1 MNAAAQLFAWTLA
14 SVLLDLE
21 GFAALVPT
29 AAWARY
35 AAQTGMS
42 WEASTVALPGATAV
56 RFASEKAPGV
66 VPVVY
71 DGAPPLD
78 AAQRFQRS
86 ALRFAQAEGRPVAL
100 VVAEALRFA
109 FEARYAEAL
118 LGDAPAPANDA
129 APSTRVEPASGD
141 APAPAGEG
149 TVAASAPRPVK
160 APTFEEFLRWHPR
173 LLTVL
178 ERFARE
184 EITAGAR
191 RIGMK
196 ALFERLRGDR
206 AAYLDACGGTLPP
219 PTPNGGT
226 WRLNNSWTAP
236 VARLFVETY
245 PDLGELIDLRVA
257 RADRD
262 PRFQGRLAGLRSK
275 RDARRRAS

>member
-56 RFASEKAPGV
+56 RFASAKAPGT

-78 AAQRFQRS
+78 VAQRFQRG

-100 VVAEALRFA
+100 VVAEALFFA

-118 LGDAPAPANDA
+118 LGDAPPPANDA
-129 APSTRVEPASGD
+129 APVAAEPAPMRTGEGKGEGAEAPKD
-141 APAPAGEG
+141 APPGAPKPANSLG
-149 TVAASAPRPVK
+149 A
-160 APTFEEFLRWHPR
+160 FLKLHPR
-173 LLTVL
+173 LLDVL
-178 ERFARE
+178 AEMARAQLA
-184 EITAGAR
+184 AGAGR
-191 RIGMK
+191 VSVN
-196 ALFERLRGDR
+196 ALFEALRADVDR
-206 AAYLDACGGTLPP
+206 YREACGGALPP
-219 PTPNGGT
+219 PSTNGGT
-226 WRLNNSWTAP
+226 WRLNNTHRAA
-236 VARLFVETY
+236 VARLLAAY
-245 PDLGELIDLRVA
+245 APDLGTRIDMRKS
-257 RADRD
+257 RADYD
-262 PRFQGRLAGLRSK
+262 PAVTGRIVTPK
-275 RDARRRAS
+275 RTRRAS

>member
-86 ALRFAQAEGRPVAL
+86 ALRFAQTEGRPVAL

-129 APSTRVEPASGD
+129 APVAAVPSSPST
-141 APAPAGEG
+141 GEG
-149 TVAASAPRPVK
+149 EGERAEAPK
-160 APTFEEFLRWHPR
+160 NAPPGAPKPANSLGAFLKLHPR
-173 LLTVL
+173 LLDVL
-178 ERFARE
+178 AEMARAQLA
-184 EITAGAR
+184 AGAVR
-191 RIGMK
+191 VSVN
-196 ALFERLRGDR
+196 ALFEALRADVDR
-206 AAYLDACGGTLPP
+206 YREACGGALPP
-219 PTPNGGT
+219 PSTNGGT
-226 WRLNNSWTAP
+226 WRLNNTHRAA
-236 VARLFVETY
+236 VARLLAAHA
-245 PDLGELIDLRVA
+245 PDLGTRIDMRKS
-257 RADRD
+257 RADYD
-262 PRFQGRLAGLRSK
+262 PAVTGRIVTPK
-275 RDARRRAS
+275 RTRRAS